1 MGKLPYGRL
10 GGAKAYRRNIIVH
23 NAENFKILSYL
34 RAKMLKI
41 LLLGMG

>member
-1 MGKLPYGRL
+1 MGTHPYGRL
-10 GGAKAYRRNIIVH
+10 GGTKAYRGDIIVH